1 MNLTDKRTGSHYK
14 AEELLRWASQVL
26 QAADMPLRDAFNTAR
41 LLVRSDQ
48 RGYYTH
54 GLVRL
59 PSYVDRLRE
68 GAVNPNP
75 VITIAR
81 KSSSWVVDADGAL
94 GQVLAMRVIEAATPY
109 LQSEPLLWVNVRRT
123 GHLGALG
130 IIALEAAEA
139 GFICMMGQRTPPLL
153 GLPGFGR
160 CAIGNNPFAF
170 AAPAGD
176 NRPPFVFDMACSVA
190 ARGHILLA
198 SRQGNPI
205 PDDWA
210 LATDGTP
217 TTDAGKAVGGI
228 LRPAGGYK
236 GMGLSMMIE
245 CMAAAFC
252 ADAGSTEEVG
262 MEVHANGAGGRQ
274 SAFFLFL
281 NPAVAGDREA
291 FTSYMRHWIDYY
303 VESGEEA
310 RIPGQRGDSMEVYS
324 CHSGIAYSSQI
335 ESELHCFGLSFGI
348 RMPLPL
354 IC

>member
-1 MNLTDKRTGSHYK
+1 MKPADKRTRPHYNV
-14 AEELLRWASQVL
+14 EELLNWASQVL
-26 QAADMPLRDAFNTAR
+26 QAASMPPQDAGHTAR

-81 KSSSWVVDADGAL
+81 KASSWIVDADGAL
-94 GQVLAMRVIEAATPY
+94 GQVLGIHVLEAAATY
-109 LQSEPLLWVNVRRT
+109 LQSEPVLWVNVRRT

-130 IIALEAAEA
+130 ILALEAAEA
-139 GFICMMGQRTPPLL
+139 GFVCMMGQRTPPLL
-153 GLPGFGR
+153 GLPGFSR
-160 CAIGNNPFAF
+160 RAIGNNPFAF

-176 NRPPFVFDMACSVA
+176 NRPPYVFDMACSVA

-198 SRQGNPI
+198 SRQGKPI
-205 PDDWA
+205 PDNWA

-217 TTDAGKAVGGI
+217 TTDARIAVGGI
-228 LRPAGGYK
+228 LQPAGGYK

-245 CMAAAFC
+245 CLAAAFC
-252 ADAGSTEEVG
+252 AEAGSADDVG

-281 NPAVAGDREA
+281 NPAVAGDRNA
-291 FTSYMRHWIDYY
+291 FASYMHHWMDYY
-303 VESGEEA
+303 VESGDEA
-310 RIPGQRGDSMEVYS
+310 RIPGQRGDSMEADS
-324 CHSGIAYSSQI
+324 RDSGIAYSSQI
-335 ESELHCFGLSFGI
+335 ETELQSFGQSYGI
-348 RMPLPL
+348 KMPSPL
-354 IC
+354 SD